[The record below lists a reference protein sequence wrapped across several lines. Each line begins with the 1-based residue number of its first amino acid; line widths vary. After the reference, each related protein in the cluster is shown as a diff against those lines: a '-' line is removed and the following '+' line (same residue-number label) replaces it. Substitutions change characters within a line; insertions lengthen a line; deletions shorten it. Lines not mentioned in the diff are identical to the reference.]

1 MAYYSG
7 LYNLKYLINKSK
19 EIKNPPGRYEKISQ
33 NGKTAVVDYAHT
45 PAAIRE
51 VIKYSKTKYKNVK
64 VILGAGGERDKSKRM
79 KMGEASST
87 ADHITIT
94 NDNPRSEDP
103 LEISKNILEGI
114 PLNKNT
120 DVVLDRK
127 KAIFK
132 GIESLKEDEV
142 LLILGKG
149 HEKVQEIENKLI
161 PFDDTKIAI
170 EAMELEN

>member
-1 MAYYSG
+1 
-7 LYNLKYLINKSK
+7 
-19 EIKNPPGRYEKISQ
+19 
-33 NGKTAVVDYAHT
+33 
-45 PAAIRE
+45 
-51 VIKYSKTKYKNVK
+51 
-64 VILGAGGERDKSKRM
+64 
-79 KMGEASST
+79 MGEASST

-127 KAIFK
+127 NAIFK